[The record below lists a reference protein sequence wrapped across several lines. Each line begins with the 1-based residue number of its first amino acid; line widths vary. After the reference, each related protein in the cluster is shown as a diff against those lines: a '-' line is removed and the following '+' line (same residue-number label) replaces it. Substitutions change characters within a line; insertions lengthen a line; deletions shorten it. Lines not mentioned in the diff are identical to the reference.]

1 MSTIQVELTEHFRQ
15 FVDGQIASGSFP
27 DEGEVVRAA
36 LRLLERQTNE
46 DRERLELLRQLCNE
60 GIEQLDRGEGI
71 VFNSDEELKDYLHG
85 LGRQSRERVSEVDQ

>member
-27 DEGEVVRAA
+27 DAGEVVRAA

-46 DRERLELLRQLCNE
+46 DQERLELLRKLCNE

-71 VFNSDEELKDYLHG
+71 MLHGEEELKEYLHG
-85 LGRQSRERVSEVDQ
+85 LGRQACERASEVGQ